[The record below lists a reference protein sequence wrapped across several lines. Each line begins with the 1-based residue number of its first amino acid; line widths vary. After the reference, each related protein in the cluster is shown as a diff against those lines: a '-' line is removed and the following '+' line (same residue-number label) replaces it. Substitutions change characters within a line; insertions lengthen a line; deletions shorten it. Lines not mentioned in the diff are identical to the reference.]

1 MPQHLEQVNIDAL
14 DILDTLSSW
23 LDNIK
28 KDDYVLANADPILEK
43 CIAKDLGKEIIPL
56 WSKAVPKL
64 YAISTPKR
72 WVIYRSMAMAK
83 VGTLRDQ
90 FIIPIQIPDSACIFV
105 GSSSNLVTLTRGF
118 AIFCASGIPAFLSA
132 GVVFLVICE

>member
-64 YAISTPKR
+64 YAIVGELYLYLIRWTDCVPVHPQALGDLPINGNGKSRNFKR
-72 WVIYRSMAMAK
+72 SIHYSYSD
-83 VGTLRDQ
+83 T
-90 FIIPIQIPDSACIFV
+90 
-105 GSSSNLVTLTRGF
+105 
-118 AIFCASGIPAFLSA
+118 
-132 GVVFLVICE
+132 